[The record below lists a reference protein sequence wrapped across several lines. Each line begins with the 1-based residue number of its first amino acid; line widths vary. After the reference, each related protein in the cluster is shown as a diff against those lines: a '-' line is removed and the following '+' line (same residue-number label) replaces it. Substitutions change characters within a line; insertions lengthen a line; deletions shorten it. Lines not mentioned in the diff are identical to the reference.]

1 MATLSGKNLHF
12 QFFKQNSIMLLQYN
26 VFAFLAL
33 IQSRKMFIFLI
44 HPFSLFLIRS
54 PGHNFVSLSLW
65 SFLVERGHTTGSLP
79 PFDKKQDR
87 FVNKQTIKRPSLL
100 LIKKRLRWTQSI
112 YLLSSSSSIEQLF
125 SALSATFYETLWNT
139 VTQNLLKRVH
149 IIQTYH
155 THTNKHLVLFLLLFK
170 QTLSHKFAK
179 KQTNKQTYNDFAA
192 LSCFNCC
199 LFNILA
205 PVLYL
210 ILYSIDFFL
219 SPSIVET
226 QFFCFDSF
234 IRSYD
239 VVLNPQILFRFF
251 VVQLTFFSLT
261 LTFSLSYFSSS
272 TANTYLRKEGSRLN
286 GHSVQR

>member
-1 MATLSGKNLHF
+1 MSTLSRRTTHIQTNTLSCF
-12 QFFKQNSIMLLQYN
+12 CFFS
-26 VFAFLAL
+26 
-33 IQSRKMFIFLI
+33 
-44 HPFSLFLIRS
+44 
-54 PGHNFVSLSLW
+54 
-65 SFLVERGHTTGSLP
+65 
-79 PFDKKQDR
+79 
-87 FVNKQTIKRPSLL
+87 NKLYRTSLL
-100 LIKKRLRWTQSI
+100 R
-112 YLLSSSSSIEQLF
+112 
-125 SALSATFYETLWNT
+125 
-139 VTQNLLKRVH
+139 
-149 IIQTYH
+149 
-155 THTNKHLVLFLLLFK
+155 
-170 QTLSHKFAK
+170 
-179 KQTNKQTYNDFAA
+179 NKQTYNDFAA

-261 LTFSLSYFSSS
+261 LTFSLSYFSFSA
-272 TANTYLRKEGSRLN
+272 ANTYLRKEGSRLN

>member
-12 QFFKQNSIMLLQYN
+12 QFFKQNFIMLLQYN

-139 VTQNLLKRVH
+139 VTQNLLKHVH

-179 KQTNKQTYNDFAA
+179 KQTNKHTTTLPRSAA
-192 LSCFNCC
+192 ST
-199 LFNILA
+199 A
-205 PVLYL
+205 AY
-210 ILYSIDFFL
+210 
-219 SPSIVET
+219 
-226 QFFCFDSF
+226 
-234 IRSYD
+234 
-239 VVLNPQILFRFF
+239 
-251 VVQLTFFSLT
+251 
-261 LTFSLSYFSSS
+261 LTFSLQCCTSFYTPLTSSS
-272 TANTYLRKEGSRLN
+272 LLQSWRHNSFALTPSYVHTTLS
-286 GHSVQR
+286 